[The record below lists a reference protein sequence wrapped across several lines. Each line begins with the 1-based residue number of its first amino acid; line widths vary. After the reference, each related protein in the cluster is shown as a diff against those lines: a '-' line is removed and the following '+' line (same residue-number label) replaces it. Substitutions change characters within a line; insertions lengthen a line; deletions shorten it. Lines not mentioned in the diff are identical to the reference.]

1 VSDTGHKARGD
12 QLASISTGIVQ
23 LHHRCYGRGPTEAK
37 TYAVDDTILCILKGG
52 FTTMEKTLMADGKVG
67 EVESIRRSFQETME
81 EQFVGVV
88 QQTLDRE
95 VIGYMTQVHTDPDVA
110 IELFLL
116 APAGEPLRGEHKLV
130 LDDGGTGD
138 GPPD

>member
-1 VSDTGHKARGD
+1 VNERGHRTRGD
-12 QLASISTGIVQ
+12 QLASISTAIVQ
-23 LHHRCYGRGPTEAK
+23 LHRRWYGRGPTEAK

-52 FTTMEKTLMADGKVG
+52 FTTMEKTLMADGKG
-67 EVESIRRSFQETME
+67 DEVESIRRSFQETMQ

-88 QQTLDRE
+88 QETLDRE

-116 APAGEPLRGEHKLV
+116 APAGTPLRGEHKLIV
-130 LDDGGTGD
+130 DEAADDGA
-138 GPPD
+138 PE